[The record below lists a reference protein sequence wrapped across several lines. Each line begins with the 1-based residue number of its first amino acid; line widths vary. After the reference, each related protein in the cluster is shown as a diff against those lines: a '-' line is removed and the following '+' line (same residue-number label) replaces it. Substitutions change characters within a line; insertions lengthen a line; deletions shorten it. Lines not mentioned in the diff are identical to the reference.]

1 MNKIALSIC
10 LAALTLTLDGC
21 GSLTGTGGSDKLACK
36 APDGVACSSLS
47 GVYANAL
54 ANNLPGLQK
63 GQHATKTEAIAT
75 KDGKAYLP
83 HSTSITGEAPT
94 SGEPILTKAHVMRIW
109 VAPWEDSEGDLHDQ
123 SYIYVVANSGRWA
136 IEHNEKQIM
145 NRYQPTFLK
154 QPAQGSTQ
162 SEPGSVEKKV
172 NVNGNN
178 ALMLPNAQG
187 FQAGNSAKTPDQ

>member
-1 MNKIALSIC
+1 MNKRALSIC
-10 LAALTLTLDGC
+10 LVALTLMLEGC
-21 GSLTGTGGSDKLACK
+21 SSLTGIGGSDKLACK
-36 APDGVACSSLS
+36 APDGVTCSSLS

-63 GQHATKTEAIAT
+63 KHAATTETTASA
-75 KDGKAYLP
+75 GKNARLP
-83 HSTSITGEAPT
+83 HSTSITGATPT

-123 SYIYVVANSGRWA
+123 SYIYVVANAGRWA

-154 QPAQGSTQ
+154 QPAQGSAQ
-162 SEPGSVEKKV
+162 PEPVEKKP
-172 NVNGNN
+172 NAISNN
-178 ALMLPNAQG
+178 TLMLPNAQG
-187 FQAGNSAKTPDQ
+187 FQSGNSAKTPGQ